1 MKYGVSRNRIDD
13 TEFWSVSLQEGIQ
26 SGFTVSNFILLTLD
40 DITVALIDNPTCGT
54 YSLFDPHSR
63 NVIGNP
69 TSEGAAVLLTFNCIE
84 DLSQKNFRLCPN
96 IFLILP

>member
-1 MKYGVSRNRIDD
+1 MKYGVSRNKIDT
-13 TEFWSVSLQEGIQ
+13 TEFWVVSSQEGIQ

-40 DITVALIDNPTCGT
+40 DITVALIYNLTCGT
-54 YSLFDPHSR
+54 YSVFDPHSR

-84 DLSQKNFRLCPN
+84 DLSQYFLRLYPN
-96 IFLILP
+96 IV